1 MKSVNLKSFIYGV
14 GVGSF
19 INLVKFV
26 VDQGYYLMGSIDDL
40 ASQKGHWI
48 YGDGYQ

>member
-1 MKSVNLKSFIYGV
+1 MKSVNLKSLIYDV

-26 VDQGYYLMGSIDDL
+26 VDQGYLF
-40 ASQKGHWI
+40 
-48 YGDGYQ
+48 DG

>member
-1 MKSVNLKSFIYGV
+1 VKPVKFGYFIYDV

-26 VDQGYYLMGSIDDL
+26 VDQGYLF
-40 ASQKGHWI
+40 
-48 YGDGYQ
+48 DG